1 MIERWHVACAASGK
15 AGGFLARGWG
25 SGPTRQLHQ
34 VSFDLHEEIARD
46 LKLQGYRKLA
56 TLNVAGGARSRQ
68 LDALISSGKAPVWLD
83 GQVATCSL
91 MDADT
96 AQTTPYE
103 LTSAMMDH
111 AVRNGARVMK
121 GKVEGVRMSE
131 EEDDLV
137 TGVVVDGNVVEADC
151 VIIGT
156 KALALLV
163 QTYKY

>member
-1 MIERWHVACAASGK
+1 
-15 AGGFLARGWG
+15 
-25 SGPTRQLHQ
+25 
-34 VSFDLHEEIARD
+34 
-46 LKLQGYRKLA
+46 
-56 TLNVAGGARSRQ
+56 
-68 LDALISSGKAPVWLD
+68 
-83 GQVATCSL
+83 

-137 TGVVVDGNVVEADC
+137 TGVIIDGNVVEADC